1 MPNDNQ
7 TAKSYIEAVMAR
19 ADAATGGPWSESH
32 SGDYGMA
39 VREEVLDSDGLPLA
53 ESVRGSMQCVIR
65 TPEDQH
71 NANAVR
77 QGRKDFEF
85 IAHARQDIPTLA
97 KMLLRAIEALEELTE
112 DTPHSREG
120 TIAHDALLEINA
132 LAAKG
137 SQ

>member
-7 TAKSYIEAVMAR
+7 AAKSYIEAVIAR
-19 ADAATGGPWSESH
+19 ADGATVNLTF
-32 SGDYGMA
+32 A
-39 VREEVLDSDGLPLA
+39 
-53 ESVRGSMQCVIR
+53 I
-65 TPEDQH
+65 
-71 NANAVR
+71 
-77 QGRKDFEF
+77 
-85 IAHARQDIPTLA
+85 HARQDIPTLA
-97 KMLLRAIEALEELTE
+97 KIALWAIEALEELTE